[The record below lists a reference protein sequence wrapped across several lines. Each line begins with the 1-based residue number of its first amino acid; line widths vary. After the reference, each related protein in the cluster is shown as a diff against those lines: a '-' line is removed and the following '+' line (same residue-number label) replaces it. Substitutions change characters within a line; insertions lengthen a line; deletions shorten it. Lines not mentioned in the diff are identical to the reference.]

1 MLEKFTSGI
10 SFNFLGFSLAVQGL
24 LGVPL
29 FVEIFVPPIQ
39 RIRRSENQKK
49 NLSFEDVQ
57 MFRINLSSV
66 FLNPSCIVK

>member
-10 SFNFLGFSLAVQGL
+10 SSNFLGFSLAVQGL

-39 RIRRSENQKK
+39 RIRRSENQEKLK
-49 NLSFEDVQ
+49 L
-57 MFRINLSSV
+57 
-66 FLNPSCIVK
+66 